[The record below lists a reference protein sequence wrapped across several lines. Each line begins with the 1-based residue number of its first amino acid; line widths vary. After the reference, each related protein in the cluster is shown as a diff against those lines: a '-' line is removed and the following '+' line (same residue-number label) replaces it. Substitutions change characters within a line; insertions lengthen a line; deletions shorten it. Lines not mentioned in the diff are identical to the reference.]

1 MTSVQ
6 AVRVVFWDLGGV
18 ILRTQDSSLRRGWE
32 MRLGLG
38 EGDLAML
45 VFDGP
50 ASREAMLGRASA
62 DDVWASVGTTLG
74 LSPVDR
80 PRLRA
85 DFFSTDRIDEDLM
98 AFIRQLRPGVRVGLI
113 SNAWPEVR
121 RLLESEWRIADAFD
135 PLILSAEVG
144 LVKPDERIF
153 RLALERAEV
162 QPSEA
167 AFIDDFSENVDAAL
181 ALGMRAVLFRS
192 LSQTQGEIERLLGQ

>member
-1 MTSVQ
+1 
-6 AVRVVFWDLGGV
+6 
-18 ILRTQDSSLRRGWE
+18 

-38 EGDLAML
+38 EGDLARL

-62 DDVWASVGTTLG
+62 DDVWVSVGTILG

-80 PRLRA
+80 DRLRA

-98 AFIRQLRPGVRVGLI
+98 AFIRQLRPRVRIGLI
-113 SNAWPEVR
+113 SNAWLEVR

-144 LVKPDERIF
+144 WVKPDERIF
-153 RLALERAEV
+153 HLALERAEV

-167 AFIDDFSENVDAAL
+167 AFVDDFSENIDAAL